1 MNRPLET
8 GEMLNDALARHG
20 LGVARIAVDGP
31 VLFAEGAVAQWLTEG
46 ANAFETPVLAGM
58 EQEFARLRAGVL
70 QRLALPALALNSGA
84 RFGVSVVWRDDA
96 GCFELLA
103 APADSATEIEATLAR
118 ERRARAFAE
127 ERASLERAR
136 ADAEARSALVMR
148 ERLKIAHDLH
158 DTIVQALVAVVAQL
172 GLVRKVA
179 ARAPERATEE
189 IARADQAAREGL
201 AMARDALG
209 QVRFER
215 AGADGLGAALRRA
228 AERWSARAGLPAE
241 AAVAPEIA
249 RLAGERAEIIY
260 RIVEEALRN
269 IQSHAEAATVR
280 IHARVE
286 NGEAIVEV
294 VDDGKGFDPAA
305 PRAGHYGLAGM
316 REQAGMI
323 GGRLVVESAPGKGA
337 RVVVRAPFAEGRT
350 GA

>member
-1 MNRPLET
+1 MNLPPDP
-8 GEMLNDALARHG
+8 GEMFTGALARHG
-20 LGVARIAVDGP
+20 LGVARIAADGR
-31 VLFAEGAVAQWLTEG
+31 VLFAEGAVAQWLDRG
-46 ANAFETPVLAGM
+46 ANAFDTPVLAGM
-58 EQEFARLRAGVL
+58 EQEFARLRAGGL
-70 QRLALPALALNSGA
+70 RRLALPALALNSGA

-96 GCFELLA
+96 VCFELLA

-127 ERASLERAR
+127 EQASAERAR
-136 ADAEARSALVMR
+136 ADAQARAALVMR

-179 ARAPERATEE
+179 ERAPERAAGE
-189 IARADQAAREGL
+189 IARADRAAREGL

-228 AERWSARAGLPAE
+228 AARLSARAGLTAD
-241 AAVAPEIA
+241 ATVAPEVA
-249 RLAGERAEIIY
+249 ELAGERAEIIY

-269 IQSHAEAATVR
+269 IESHAEAATVR
-280 IHARVE
+280 IRARAE
-286 NGEAIVEV
+286 DGEAIVEV
-294 VDDGKGFDPAA
+294 VDDGRGFDPAM
-305 PRAGHYGLAGM
+305 PRSGHYGLAGM

-337 RVVVRAPFAEGRT
+337 RVVVRAPLADERT
-350 GA
+350 DA